1 MSECVKEDTRFFKE
15 GERVGVLTT
24 RPVDGLLDY
33 FVPQGGA
40 EEGAFVE
47 IPLGATTAA
56 GVVWGEGEGSVAAA
70 RTRAI
75 SRVLDTPPMRREM
88 RRFLTQAAHYT
99 VTPLHAMLRL
109 ATRVKGLGASA
120 ADMRAF
126 KLSDRRPD
134 KMTSARRRVIAVFED
149 CANASLPAKEIEQAA
164 SVSHSVVAG
173 LEKAG
178 VLLRESI
185 PRDKPYPELDLDR
198 HPVALTED
206 QSDAVRKLKSKIADG
221 QFSST
226 LLKGVTGSGK
236 TEVYLDAAA
245 DVLKRGRQ
253 VLVLLPEIALTAQ
266 FLSRVVDR
274 FGARPGEWHSSVT
287 ASERRRLWRKAGEGQ
302 VQLVVG
308 ARSALFLPF
317 KDLGLIVVDEEHDTS
332 YKQQEGIQYN
342 ARDMAVLRASLCG
355 AAVILTSA
363 TPSLETWSNAR
374 SGKYDRVDLPS
385 RFGSAVLPE
394 IASVDMKA
402 ESLPSGKWIS
412 GPLALEVRKR
422 IELREQSLLFLNR
435 RGFAPI
441 TLCRECGQQ
450 INCVQCDA
458 RMVEHRFTSRLVC
471 HQCGASR
478 PFPETCDE
486 CGARDKFV
494 PIGPGIERLAE
505 EVSEIFAGARIELLS
520 SDFSGA
526 PNELRRKLES
536 IARGDADI
544 IIGTQL
550 VAKGHNFPLITLVGV
565 IDADIGLHGSDL
577 RAAERT
583 FQIIRQVTGRAGR
596 AEKKGV
602 AMIQTWQPDHKIFEA
617 IISDDDEGFWEA
629 EAAERRVAGAP
640 PFGRYAGIIL
650 SGADPVAVRAVAGEM
665 ARTAAPL
672 RNSGAQLF
680 GPAPAPI
687 ALIRGRTRY
696 RFLIKAEKSVPLQ
709 QAIIEWMRQFKVPS
723 NVRLTVDIDPQ
734 RFL

>member
-1 MSECVKEDTRFFKE
+1 MSECAEENARLFKE
-15 GERVGVLTT
+15 GGRVGVLTT

-33 FVPQGGA
+33 FAPRGGA

-47 IPLGATTAA
+47 VPLGASTTA
-56 GVVWGEGEGSVAAA
+56 GVVWGEGDGTVAAA
-70 RTRAI
+70 KTRAI
-75 SRVLDTPPMRREM
+75 SHVLDVPPMRREM
-88 RRFLTQAAHYT
+88 RRFLTQAADYT

-109 ATRVKGLGASA
+109 ATRVQGLGVPTAG
-120 ADMRAF
+120 MRAF
-126 KLSDRRPD
+126 RLSDRRPD
-134 KMTSARRRVIAVFED
+134 KMTSARRRVIALFEE
-149 CANASLPAKEIEQAA
+149 CAGAALPAKEIEEAA

-173 LEKAG
+173 LEKLG
-178 VLLRESI
+178 VLIRESI

-198 HPVALTED
+198 HSVALTED
-206 QSDAVRKLKSKIADG
+206 QLDAVRKLKSKIAEG
-221 QFSST
+221 KFSST

-236 TEVYLDAAA
+236 TEVYLDAAV

-266 FLSRVVDR
+266 FLGRVADR
-274 FGARPGEWHSSVT
+274 FGARPGEWHSGVT
-287 ASERRRLWRKAGEGQ
+287 SSERRRLWRNAGEGH

-317 KDLGLIVVDEEHDTS
+317 KDLGLIVVDEEHDSS
-332 YKQQEGIQYN
+332 YKQEDGIQYN

-355 AAVILTSA
+355 ATVILSSA
-363 TPSLETWSNAR
+363 TPSLETWANAR
-374 SGKYDRVDLPS
+374 SGKYERVDLPS

-394 IASVDMKA
+394 IVTVDMKA
-402 ESLPSGKWIS
+402 EDLPRGRWIS

-441 TLCRECGQQ
+441 TLCADCGQQ
-450 INCVQCDA
+450 INCTQCDA
-458 RMVEHRFTSRLVC
+458 RMVEHRFTNRLMC

-478 PFPETCDE
+478 PFPDSCDE
-486 CGARDKFV
+486 CGAEGKLV

-505 EVSEIFAGARIELLS
+505 EASEMFADARIELLS

-544 IIGTQL
+544 VIGTQL
-550 VAKGHNFPLITLVGV
+550 VAKGHNFPHITLVGV

-602 AMIQTWQPDHKIFEA
+602 AMIQTWQPSHNIFEA
-617 IISDDDEGFWEA
+617 IVSGDDEGFWEA

-640 PFGRYAGIIL
+640 PFGRYVGIIL
-650 SGADPVAVRAVAGEM
+650 SGVDPAAVRAAAGEM

-687 ALIRGRTRY
+687 ARIRGRTRY
-696 RFLIKAEKSVPLQ
+696 RFLIKAEKSVPIQ
-709 QAIIEWMRQFKVPS
+709 RAIIEWMRLFKLPS
-723 NVRLTVDIDPQ
+723 SIRLTVDIDPQ
-734 RFL
+734 RFF

>member
-1 MSECVKEDTRFFKE
+1 MSECAKERARFFKE

-33 FVPQGGA
+33 FAPRGGV
-40 EEGAFVE
+40 EEGTFVE
-47 IPLGATTAA
+47 VPLGATTTA
-56 GVVWGEGEGSVAAA
+56 GVVWGEGEGTVAAA
-70 RTRAI
+70 KTRAI
-75 SRVLDTPPMRREM
+75 SRVLENPPVRREM

-99 VTPLHAMLRL
+99 VTPVHAMLRL
-109 ATRVKGLGASA
+109 ATRVQGLGVPA
-120 ADMRAF
+120 AGMRAF

-134 KMTSARRRVIAVFED
+134 KMTRARSRVIELFED
-149 CANASLPAKEIEQAA
+149 CAGASLSAKEIEEAA

-173 LEKAG
+173 LEKVG
-178 VLLRESI
+178 VLVRESI
-185 PRDKPYPELDLDR
+185 PRDKPYPELDFDR
-198 HPVALTED
+198 HSIALTED
-206 QSDAVRKLKSKIADG
+206 QFGAVRKLKSKIAEG
-221 QFSST
+221 RFSSI

-245 DVLKRGRQ
+245 DVLKQGRQ

-266 FLSRVVDR
+266 FLGRVADR
-274 FGARPGEWHSSVT
+274 FGARPGEWHSGVT
-287 ASERRRLWRKAGEGQ
+287 SSERRRLWRKAGEGQ

-317 KDLGLIVVDEEHDTS
+317 KDLGLIVVDEEHDSS
-332 YKQQEGIQYN
+332 YKQEDGIQYN
-342 ARDMAVLRASLCG
+342 ARDMAVLRASSSS
-355 AAVILTSA
+355 ATVILSSA
-363 TPSLETWSNAR
+363 TPSLETWANAR
-374 SGKYDRVDLPS
+374 SGKYERVDLPS

-394 IASVDMKA
+394 IVTVDMKA

-441 TLCRECGQQ
+441 TLCRACGQQ
-450 INCVQCDA
+450 IHCSQCDA

-471 HQCGASR
+471 HQCGANR
-478 PFPETCDE
+478 PFPDSCDE
-486 CGARDKFV
+486 CGARDKLV
-494 PIGPGIERLAE
+494 PIGPGVERLAE
-505 EVSEIFAGARIELLS
+505 EASEIFVGARIELLS

-526 PNELRRKLES
+526 PNELKRKLES
-536 IARGDADI
+536 ISRGDADI
-544 IIGTQL
+544 VIGTQL

-596 AEKKGV
+596 AEKEGV

-617 IISDDDEGFWEA
+617 IISGDDEGFWEA

-650 SGADPVAVRAVAGEM
+650 SGVNPAAVRAVADEM
-665 ARTAAPL
+665 ARAAAPL

-687 ALIRGRTRY
+687 ARIRGRTRY

-709 QAIIEWMRQFKVPS
+709 QAIIEWMRQFKLPS
-723 NVRLTVDIDPQ
+723 NIRLTVDIDPQ